1 MCASWIF
8 DIAENNS
15 AIDGM
20 QTLQPFPL
28 LSFPRFLMI
37 QIALLPFLLHLFP
50 KPKLQHS
57 HSVAPSFPTLLH
69 LFSVRE
75 WTLPFSHPQLVQVT
89 SWGFLL
95 GTILFSV
102 MQAMQFYEGP
112 SLVIHRLKRMQYVA
126 DIFFVLSG
134 ISMVDT
140 VYAFLRR
147 WFENYETY
155 ITYFYNKWVVF
166 LLIAALLELYT
177 THRISHELKKENN
190 Q

>member
-1 MCASWIF
+1 MKQLNKIQTFIF
-8 DIAENNS
+8 IL
-15 AIDGM
+15 GGV
-20 QTLQPFPL
+20 
-28 LSFPRFLMI
+28 LMVI
-37 QIALLPFLLHLFP
+37 GAGCFAFGYMIY
-50 KPKLQHS
+50 
-57 HSVAPSFPTLLH
+57 
-69 LFSVRE
+69 
-75 WTLPFSHPQLVQVT
+75 PQLTLYT
-89 SWGFLL
+89 SWLFLL
-95 GTILFSV
+95 GTVAFSV
-102 MQAMQFYEGP
+102 MQSMQLYEG
-112 SLVIHRLKRMQYVA
+112 SSQVVLRLKRIQAVA